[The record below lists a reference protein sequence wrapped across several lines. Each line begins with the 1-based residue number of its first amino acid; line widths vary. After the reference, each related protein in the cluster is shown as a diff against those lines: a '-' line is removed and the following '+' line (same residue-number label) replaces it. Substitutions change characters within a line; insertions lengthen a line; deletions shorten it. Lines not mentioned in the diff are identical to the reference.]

1 MTRIRRVLFA
11 SDLSETSSKAVATAV
26 ALAKLSGGKLTM
38 LHVIATVPRV
48 VPQQFIDT
56 ATWDQIDA
64 QNRRGGERQFAK
76 LVAKLKKAYPNVKG
90 LIVEGEPVREIV
102 RAARSTR
109 ADLLVVG
116 THGRHGLTKLLLGSV
131 AARVVASAPCP
142 VVTVRRG

>member
-1 MTRIRRVLFA
+1 MTRIRRVLLA
-11 SDLSETSSKAVATAV
+11 SDLSKTSDKAVATAV
-26 ALAKLSGGKLTM
+26 ALTKLGGAKLTM
-38 LHVIATVPRV
+38 LYVIETVPRV

-76 LVAKLKKAYPNVKG
+76 LIAKVEKTCPNVKG

-102 RAARSTR
+102 RAARATR

-116 THGRHGLTKLLLGSV
+116 THGRQGLTKLLLGSV